1 VQQWKDIRTLSR
13 AQKVTATL
21 ALAASISYAILSTM
35 IDESLLAKVA
45 SLSPADRL
53 ELIGAVWDTLSPDN
67 LPATDAERALLDA
80 RLAEMDSNPEDQ
92 SPWPEVKARLER
104 LTR

>member
-1 VQQWKDIRTLSR
+1 VLCKRIQSDNGLIQLKQQHDRRITPCQVS
-13 AQKVTATL
+13 
-21 ALAASISYAILSTM
+21 
-35 IDESLLAKVA
+35 

-53 ELIGAVWDTLSPDN
+53 ELIGVVWDTLSPDD
-67 LPATDAERALLDA
+67 LPVTDAERALLDA
-80 RLAEMDSNPEDQ
+80 RLADMERNSDDQ